1 MCYFTSFCF
10 SRFFSFW
17 WGVGGKK
24 KAAFAANLWEVGDF
38 CVDYNPDNTA
48 IAIDRDYWVLGVEG
62 FEKSLTGIDNK
73 LFESGFIVTVKFR
86 YNQFSVDCFHLGI
99 DKYRHPFRYAQPC
112 W

>member
-1 MCYFTSFCF
+1 M
-10 SRFFSFW
+10 
-17 WGVGGKK
+17 
-24 KAAFAANLWEVGDF
+24 
-38 CVDYNPDNTA
+38 
-48 IAIDRDYWVLGVEG
+48 GVEG

>member
-48 IAIDRDYWVLGVEG
+48 IAIDRDYWVLGLRG
-62 FEKSLTGIDNK
+62 LRN
-73 LFESGFIVTVKFR
+73 L
-86 YNQFSVDCFHLGI
+86 
-99 DKYRHPFRYAQPC
+99 
-112 W
+112 